1 MGKKT
6 RKLEYSLMP
15 MQSID
20 DVKVYHVMADS
31 GDGYQHEYTI
41 KVLDVESGTLY
52 SMAYSDG
59 ITWSVELRGVNI
71 FHLLN
76 TGDGYKWIDTSPM
89 NSSVDY
95 ELFYMY
101 SLFFRV
107 IQELEA
113 SNKFRTKV
121 LETKELTKFNY

>member
-1 MGKKT
+1 
-6 RKLEYSLMP
+6 

-52 SMAYSDG
+52 SMAYSDS
-59 ITWSVELRGVNI
+59 IAWSQELRGVSV

-76 TGDGYKWIDTSPM
+76 TGDGYEWIDTNPM
-89 NSSVDY
+89 HGTVQYDEFYLYSV
-95 ELFYMY
+95 
-101 SLFFRV
+101 FFRV
-107 IQELEA
+107 IQELE
-113 SNKFRTKV
+113 SHSRYNTKI
-121 LETKELTKFNY
+121 LEVSELTSFNY

>member
-52 SMAYSDG
+52 SMAYSDS
-59 ITWSVELRGVNI
+59 IAWSQELRGVSV

-76 TGDGYKWIDTSPM
+76 TGDGYEWIDTNPM
-89 NSSVDY
+89 HGTVQYDEFYLYSV
-95 ELFYMY
+95 
-101 SLFFRV
+101 FFRV
-107 IQELEA
+107 IQELE
-113 SNKFRTKV
+113 SHSRYNTKI
-121 LETKELTKFNY
+121 LEVSELTSFNY

>member
-76 TGDGYKWIDTSPM
+76 TGDGYKWIDTDPM
-89 NSSVDY
+89 GSTIQYDEFYVYSV
-95 ELFYMY
+95 
-101 SLFFRV
+101 FFRL
-107 IQELEA
+107 IQELE
-113 SNKFRTKV
+113 SHDRFSTKIMKI
-121 LETKELTKFNY
+121 KELTKFNY